1 MKSSGKQLYLIH
13 LYVNYTTVY
22 KSATLLKFSVLHKIT
37 KVNYVLFVMNLTEVP
52 SQPGMPEVI
61 EVTDN
66 TITLHWKAP
75 ESDGNSPITNYI
87 LEYHDKSD
95 FT

>member
-1 MKSSGKQLYLIH
+1 
-13 LYVNYTTVY
+13 
-22 KSATLLKFSVLHKIT
+22 
-37 KVNYVLFVMNLTEVP
+37 MNLTEGP
-52 SQPGMPEVI
+52 SQPGMPEGI

-75 ESDGNSPITNYI
+75 EFDGNSPITNYI